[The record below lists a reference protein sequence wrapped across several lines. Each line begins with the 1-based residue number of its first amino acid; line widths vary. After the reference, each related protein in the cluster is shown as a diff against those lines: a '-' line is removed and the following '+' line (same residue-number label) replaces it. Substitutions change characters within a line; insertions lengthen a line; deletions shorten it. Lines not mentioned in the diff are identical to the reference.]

1 LFVWVELGRAVAI
14 RLGDRAAGK
23 TARRAS
29 TTHDFKG
36 DRPSISPRPRFGGPG
51 AESEACVERVSRTA
65 KIAAVVTLF
74 ASAFLMVSILSFDPA
89 DPPGHSVYPPNAKVH
104 NLCGTAGAYAAWS
117 ILAAIGDG
125 AYAMLLFLIFGS
137 FLWVSRISTEDKIF
151 RIIGAAL
158 LVLDVTVA
166 AAMIASGARMP
177 ESNGGL
183 FGLGIWQYLEPRM
196 GAFGTVLLMIP
207 VGLVGLILLTDTF
220 LVTVP
225 LMILRWLRDRAS
237 GPAKGLATASLA
249 TAGAAIGRLAG
260 LPAGGGTDV
269 AEPEEN
275 EAPPPIVRKQRRPA
289 DPDTR
294 AGPPKRDAGDAD
306 TGGAEEAK
314 RGRRADHAGAGEPGE
329 DAAPASPPSP
339 PRQVIIRHARPP
351 AKPQDEEDA
360 DFAFTPLPSTPR
372 NQEYQ
377 LPPLDLLQDP
387 QYAEGRDQEAH
398 IRELAEVLTRT
409 LAEFGVN
416 ATVVAIETGPVVTQ
430 YELALAPGIKVGKV
444 ISLSEDIAI
453 GLKAPSVRIVAPLPG
468 KDTIGVEVP
477 NTARQ
482 VVCLKEIVLAAK
494 DAPERMGLPLFLG
507 KDSTGEPLVRDLASM
522 PHLLIA
528 GTTGSGKSVCLNTI
542 IMSLLL
548 TRTPDDLRLVLID
561 PKMVELSV
569 FNKLPHLLC
578 PVVNDMRKAEAILGW
593 LVDRMEERYRV
604 LSQAGVR
611 NIAGY
616 NRLTREELIARF
628 QPQGPEQ
635 EAKLLFHMPH
645 ICVIVDEL
653 ADLMMVAAKEVEM
666 HVTRLSQKSRAV
678 GIHLVMATQRPSV
691 DVLTGLIKSNLP
703 IRISF
708 QVATRIDSRTILDS
722 MGAEKLLGQGDMI
735 FMVPGINKFVRAQG
749 AFVSDQDI
757 QNVLDF
763 VTAKAEPEYQRD
775 LVQLKVEGDE
785 EAGDDAEGLL
795 AAGADDPMYNQ
806 SIEIVLEH
814 QRGSVSLLQRRLG
827 IGYGRAARLIDQ
839 MAEDGIVGD
848 YKGSQA
854 REVLLTL
861 EQWQALKQQRRADE
875 DADPKPKDPRPC
887 DDEADLDT

>member
-1 LFVWVELGRAVAI
+1 M
-14 RLGDRAAGK
+14 DQ
-23 TARRAS
+23 
-29 TTHDFKG
+29 
-36 DRPSISPRPRFGGPG
+36 
-51 AESEACVERVSRTA
+51 VSRTA

-74 ASAFLMVSILSFDPA
+74 AGAFVMVAVLSFDPA
-89 DPPGHSVYPPNAKVH
+89 DPPGHAVWPPNENAR
-104 NLCGTAGAYAAWS
+104 NLCGTVGAYAAWS
-117 ILAAIGDG
+117 VLAAVGDG
-125 AYAMLLFLIFGS
+125 AYPLILFLTSGA
-137 FLWVSRISTEDKIF
+137 FLWIARITTEDKFF
-151 RIIGAAL
+151 RVVGAAL
-158 LVLDVTVA
+158 LVLDVSVA
-166 AAMIASGARMP
+166 SAMIATDARMP
-177 ESNGGL
+177 ESNGGIL
-183 FGLGIWQYLEPRM
+183 GLGIWQYLEPRM
-196 GAFGTVLLMIP
+196 GAFGTALLMIP
-207 VGLVGLILLTDTF
+207 VALVGLILLTDTL

-225 LMILRWLRDRAS
+225 LMVLKWLGRRAA
-237 GPAKGLATASLA
+237 GPARGLAAASLA
-249 TAGAAIGRLAG
+249 TAGAAVGRLAG
-260 LPAGGGTDV
+260 AVAAGAGV
-269 AEPEEN
+269 AEAEEG
-275 EAPPPIVRKQRRPA
+275 EDAPRPVVRKQRRDADAEGTAKPQAGKASQDQAGAKSGAAA
-289 DPDTR
+289 DPD
-294 AGPPKRDAGDAD
+294 A
-306 TGGAEEAK
+306 
-314 RGRRADHAGAGEPGE
+314 
-329 DAAPASPPSP
+329 AAPTPA
-339 PRQVIIRHARPP
+339 RQVIIRHSRPA
-351 AKPQDEEDA
+351 AKPKDEEDD

-377 LPPLDLLQDP
+377 LPTLDLFHDP
-387 QYAEGRDQEAH
+387 QYGEGGDQESH
-398 IRELAEVLTRT
+398 IRAQADVLTKT
-409 LAEFGVN
+409 LSEFGVQ
-416 ATVVAIETGPVVTQ
+416 AGVVAIETGPVVTQ
-430 YELALAPGIKVGKV
+430 YEVALAPGIKVGRV

-453 GLKAPSVRIVAPLPG
+453 ALKAPSVRIVAPLPN

-507 KDSTGEPLVRDLASM
+507 KDATGEPLVRDLASM

-548 TRTPDDLRLVLID
+548 TRTPDDLKLVLID

-569 FNKLPHLLC
+569 FNRLPHLLC
-578 PVVNDMRKAEAILGW
+578 PVVNDMRKAEAIVGW
-593 LVDRMEERYRV
+593 LVDRMEERFRV
-604 LSQAGVR
+604 LSQGGVR
-611 NIAGY
+611 NIAAY
-616 NRLTREELIARF
+616 NRLSREEIVARF
-628 QPQGPEQ
+628 KPEGPQE

-703 IRISF
+703 VRISF

-722 MGAEKLLGQGDMI
+722 MGAEKLLGQGDML
-735 FMVPGINKFVRAQG
+735 FMTPGANKFVRAQG

-757 QNVLDF
+757 QNVLAF
-763 VTAKAEPEYQRD
+763 VTSKAEPNYQRE
-775 LVQLKVEGDE
+775 LVQLRAEGDDEEGDE
-785 EAGDDAEGLL
+785 DDGLL
-795 AAGADDPMYNQ
+795 ALGADDPMYNQ

-861 EQWQALKQQRRADE
+861 EQWQALKKQRQADE
-875 DADPKPKDPRPC
+875 NASEPRPSGSGAVR
-887 DDEADLDT
+887 DKHLTDNEADLET

>member
-1 LFVWVELGRAVAI
+1 V
-14 RLGDRAAGK
+14 D
-23 TARRAS
+23 
-29 TTHDFKG
+29 
-36 DRPSISPRPRFGGPG
+36 PSI
-51 AESEACVERVSRTA
+51 SRTA
-65 KIAAVVTLF
+65 KIGAVLTLF
-74 ASAFLMVSILSFDPA
+74 VSAFLMVSLLSFDPS
-89 DPPGHSVYPPNAKVH
+89 DPPGHSIYPPTVKAQ
-104 NLCGTAGAYAAWS
+104 NLCGTAGAYVAWT
-117 ILAAIGDG
+117 IFAAIGDG
-125 AYAMLLFLIFGS
+125 AYPMLLFCIAGA
-137 FLWVSRISTEDKIF
+137 FLWISKTTTDDKIF

-166 AAMIASGARMP
+166 SAMIPVAARMP
-177 ESNGGL
+177 ESNGGIL
-183 FGLGIWQYLEPRM
+183 GLGIWQFLEPRM
-196 GAFGTVLLMIP
+196 GAFGTVLLMLP
-207 VGLVGLILLTDTF
+207 VALVGLILLTDTL

-225 LMILRWLRDRAS
+225 VMIFKWLKERAG
-237 GPAKGLATASLA
+237 GPAKALATASFS

-260 LPAGGGTDV
+260 VAAGGGGAAV
-269 AEPEEN
+269 AEAEEDDDT
-275 EAPPPIVRKQRRPA
+275 PRPIVRKQRNPA
-289 DPDTR
+289 TAETAKDE
-294 AGPPKRDAGDAD
+294 PPARKQKDVAP
-306 TGGAEEAK
+306 EEK
-314 RGRRADHAGAGEPGE
+314 AGAS
-329 DAAPASPPSP
+329 APPLP
-339 PRQVIIRHARPP
+339 PRQVIIRHARPAP
-351 AKPQDEEDA
+351 AKQAEEDE

-377 LPPLDLLQDP
+377 LPGLDLLSEA
-387 QYAEGRDQEAH
+387 QYTEPSDKEAH
-398 IRELAEVLTRT
+398 IRRQAEVLAET
-409 LAEFGVN
+409 LAEFGVE
-416 ATVVAIETGPVVTQ
+416 ASVVAIETGPVVTQ
-430 YELALAPGIKVGKV
+430 YEIALAPGIKVGKV
-444 ISLSEDIAI
+444 ISLTEDMAIA
-453 GLKAPSVRIVAPLPG
+453 LKAPSVRIVAPLPG

-482 VVCLKEIVLAAK
+482 VVCLKEIALAAK

-507 KDSTGEPLVRDLASM
+507 KDSTGEPLVKDLAGM

-548 TRTPDDLRLVLID
+548 TRTPEDLRMVLID

-593 LVDRMEERYRV
+593 LIDQMENRYRA

-611 NIAGY
+611 NIAAY
-616 NRLTREELIARF
+616 NRLTREEIVAKF
-628 QPQGPEQ
+628 QPKSPEE
-635 EAKLLFHMPH
+635 EAKLLYHMPH

-653 ADLMMVAAKEVEM
+653 ADLMMVAAKDVEM

-703 IRISF
+703 VRISF
-708 QVATRIDSRTILDS
+708 QVTTRIDSRTILDS
-722 MGAEKLLGQGDMI
+722 MGAEKLLGQGDML
-735 FMVPGINKFVRAQG
+735 FMTPGASKFIRAQG
-749 AFVSDQDI
+749 AFLSDQDI
-757 QNVLDF
+757 QNVLEF
-763 VTAKAEPEYQRD
+763 VTAKAEPDFQRE
-775 LVQLKVEGDE
+775 LVQLKVDGDE
-785 EAGDDAEGLL
+785 QDAEDGDSLL
-795 AAGADDPMYNQ
+795 AFGADDEMYNQ

-839 MAEDGIVGD
+839 MAADGIVGD

-861 EQWQALKQQRRADE
+861 EQWQALREQRRTDE
-875 DADPKPKDPRPC
+875 QPEDKHMT